1 MCVEAVWYEASPY
14 LYLAVGLGSLLFCT
28 STLGFLFSAI
38 LVAVAVALLS
48 ARRVYRSPERQHRR
62 KYARPTGEHGV
73 WPFGRI

>member
-1 MCVEAVWYEASPY
+1 MHAEAVWYEVSPY
-14 LYLAVGLGSLLFCT
+14 LYLAVGLTSLLFCT

-38 LVAVAVALLS
+38 LVAVAVAMLS

-62 KYARPTGEHGV
+62 KYARPTGGHGA